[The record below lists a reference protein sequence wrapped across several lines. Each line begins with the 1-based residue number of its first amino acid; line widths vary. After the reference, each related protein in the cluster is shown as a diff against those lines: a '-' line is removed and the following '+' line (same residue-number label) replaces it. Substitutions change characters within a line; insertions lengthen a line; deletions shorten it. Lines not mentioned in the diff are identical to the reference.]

1 MSELRNALP
10 GDSGGRSESVCAAR
24 ATESLL
30 GRVVSGT
37 TWALPAMGSTPRST
51 NTAHAFISA
60 EVRSFTKPRNMQVRC
75 GGSVWES
82 NPPNPTMSGHN
93 RFEDDES
100 HQAPDT
106 PLSGSR
112 EDDGTLLARQDRTDH
127 HRLRNA
133 RKIVRHN
140 RRGQRNHEAPGCLRI
155 YYEGFVKGFRVAPV
169 RVFADERVVPL
180 GTARRGTGPPRMERS
195 GEHRQCRR
203 IDTNGDVAAPS
214 DVQCM

>member
-37 TWALPAMGSTPRST
+37 TWAPPAMGSTPRST
-51 NTAHAFISA
+51 NTAHAFIRA
-60 EVRSFTKPRNMQVRC
+60 EVRSFTKPRNKQVRG

-82 NPPNPTMSGHN
+82 NPPNPTKSGHN

-106 PLSGSR
+106 PVRALR
-112 EDDGTLLARQDRTDH
+112 EDDLACSSRQDRADH
-127 HRLRNA
+127 HRRRNA
-133 RKIVRHN
+133 RKIVLEDRG
-140 RRGQRNHEAPGCLRI
+140 GQRNEQASRRLRI
-155 YYEGFVKGFRVAPV
+155 YYERLAEGFRLAPV
-169 RVFADERVVPL
+169 
-180 GTARRGTGPPRMERS
+180 
-195 GEHRQCRR
+195 
-203 IDTNGDVAAPS
+203 
-214 DVQCM
+214 